1 LSLLSKLGSSGECNH
16 KRSHRHK
23 RVAYAHFFFCSW
35 YKPRRQCTDH
45 LTTGKHQSLYRERY
59 TNKHK
64 PTDRPGSSGKEERPS
79 FFTLVDLQKLLSGFI
94 RGLDVPWLH
103 TGNQQHITG
112 TKKQAAGPTKDTGPA
127 MIVQYRANMKAGF

>member
-1 LSLLSKLGSSGECNH
+1 VLAFFFHPGHKPTGSAGSLHRSQTSKLHIEKRNTSRDH
-16 KRSHRHK
+16 KPGQIS
-23 RVAYAHFFFCSW
+23 
-35 YKPRRQCTDH
+35 KPHTKKDN
-45 LTTGKHQSLYRERY
+45 G
-59 TNKHK
+59 KHK